1 MATAAFDLDS
11 VRFRCESLILTVY
24 GATVDTQSQVCQD
37 TPVPLALAPPHRPPR
52 AARMDLRDACCSRN
66 PPDPQR
72 SRHAMR
78 PRARRPPTPSA
89 SHPCSLPFAGE
100 AAAIDRE
107 TRPLLPIRHPCPAR
121 ARAGPPF
128 LSPGHPARSPVAAGS
143 SPSAPWT
150 RQTARAG
157 GLVSTLTPRRAVRRR
172 SSNLSG

>member
-1 MATAAFDLDS
+1 MLLIGARAVATAAFDLDS

-121 ARAGPPF
+121 AHHAHPISC
-128 LSPGHPARSPVAAGS
+128 SPAVACA
-143 SPSAPWT
+143 
-150 RQTARAG
+150 
-157 GLVSTLTPRRAVRRR
+157 PRRSKTTWARGAPRLLACWASSCVRCE
-172 SSNLSG
+172 